1 MKRRRYTDEQLKAL
15 AAVFD
20 IDTGGAFDPIT
31 DEYIAAKTKE
41 IFTDDWRDALAQRLT
56 ATLEGKGAT

>member
-1 MKRRRYTDEQLKAL
+1 MRRRQYTDKQLKAL

-31 DEYIAAKTKE
+31 DEYIAEKAKE
-41 IFTDDWRDALAQRLT
+41 IFSDDWRDALAKRLT
-56 ATLEGKGAT
+56 ATLEEMGAT